1 MTQRSPVILSVSLCS
16 CVFLY
21 LLTHTHKFTE
31 LPPHWLQHD
40 DVTSHMIGCK
50 AVEGRRG
57 DAVREGGVKKERDG
71 VRENA
76 GTSVGGGFLLRGVSD
91 VCAFVSQP

>member
-1 MTQRSPVILSVSLCS
+1 MHVYSFIFQH
-16 CVFLY
+16 
-21 LLTHTHKFTE
+21 THTHRFIE

-50 AVEGRRG
+50 AAEGRRG
-57 DAVREGGVKKERDG
+57 DAVKRERGRGKKKKERDG

-91 VCAFVSQP
+91 VCAFASQH

>member
-1 MTQRSPVILSVSLCS
+1 MTQRSPVILCVSLCA

-21 LLTHTHKFTE
+21 LSTHTHRFTE

-50 AVEGRRG
+50 AAEGRRG
-57 DAVREGGVKKERDG
+57 DALRTGEREG
-71 VRENA
+71 
-76 GTSVGGGFLLRGVSD
+76 
-91 VCAFVSQP
+91 